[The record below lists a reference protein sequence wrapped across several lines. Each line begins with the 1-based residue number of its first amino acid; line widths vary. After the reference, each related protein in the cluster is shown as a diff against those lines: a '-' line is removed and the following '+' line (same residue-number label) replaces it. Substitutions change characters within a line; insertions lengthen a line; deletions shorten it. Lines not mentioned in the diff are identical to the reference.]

1 MCHFLPILADVP
13 NICGL
18 SDTRPFYASCPR
30 VHRLLHISVS
40 DVSDDVRRS
49 AVIAMAF
56 VLCRSPEQ
64 LPSTVMLLCE
74 SFNPHVRYG
83 SAMALGIAFAGTGN
97 AVALSLI
104 EPLLKD
110 SVGFVRQ
117 GAMIAMALT
126 MMQQPATHPKFKTMH
141 EMFTKTQ
148 QNKHEDILAKF
159 GAIYAQG
166 IAMSG
171 GQNVTC
177 SLVNK
182 QGHVRMQSAVGMLV
196 FSQFWFWFPLGHF
209 ISLAMTPTAV
219 ICVNKDLQMPRV
231 ELRSNAPP
239 SKFAYPP
246 ATEPPK
252 EKSKDKV
259 ETAVLSTTA
268 KVGAAKKKAAADG
281 DGDGDG
287 DGAAPMETE
296 DEAGDA
302 KTEDES
308 TVSTETGVKKDG
320 KEEKK
325 EEPKGPEPKFTI
337 LSNPARV
344 VDAQFK
350 VLELPKESR
359 YSPVAKQ
366 LSFVTVLRDT
376 DPDAPEDIVERTV
389 AITGLDS
396 GEQEEEADA
405 PEPFE
410 FKEEL
415 EE

>member
-1 MCHFLPILADVP
+1 M
-13 NICGL
+13 
-18 SDTRPFYASCPR
+18 
-30 VHRLLHISVS
+30 S

-56 VLCRSPEQ
+56 VLCRAPEQ

-126 MMQQPATHPKFKTMH
+126 MMQQPATHPKFKMMH
-141 EMFTKTQ
+141 ETFTKSQ
-148 QNKHEDILAKF
+148 QNKHEEILAKF

-239 SKFAYPP
+239 SGFAYPP

-268 KVGAAKKKAAADG
+268 KVGAAKKKAVAAA
-281 DGDGDG
+281 DG

-296 DEAGDA
+296 GDA
-302 KTEDES
+302 SDAKAEDA
-308 TVSTETGVKKDG
+308 STEAADGKKEGEDS

-350 VLELPKESR
+350 VLELPKECR
-359 YSPVAKQ
+359 YTPVAKS

-389 AITGLDS
+389 AITGLDDS
-396 GEQEEEADA
+396 EEEEEADA

-410 FKEEL
+410 FEEEL